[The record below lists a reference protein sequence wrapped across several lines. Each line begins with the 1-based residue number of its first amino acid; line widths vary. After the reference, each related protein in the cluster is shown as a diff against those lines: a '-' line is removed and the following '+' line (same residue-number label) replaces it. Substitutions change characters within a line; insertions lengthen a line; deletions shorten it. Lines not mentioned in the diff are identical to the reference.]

1 MYREL
6 ERLETA
12 GRCGFRDL
20 LQRGK
25 ECSIEGLE
33 AFRSE
38 RHRGCEM
45 EAFLSF
51 VTGAALGVA
60 FVLIVDAVF
69 EWWWWK

>member
-33 AFRSE
+33 AY
-38 RHRGCEM
+38 RGCEM

-69 EWWWWK
+69 EWWGK

>member
-38 RHRGCEM
+38 RHEGDM
-45 EAFLSF
+45 EWILGLVA
-51 VTGAALGVA
+51 GAALGVA
-60 FVLIVDAVF
+60 LADAAVDRR
-69 EWWWWK
+69 WK

>member
-12 GRCGFRDL
+12 GRCEFRDL

-38 RHRGCEM
+38 RHRGCDM
-45 EAFLSF
+45 EWISSSVA
-51 VTGAALGVA
+51 GAALGVA
-60 FVLIVDAVF
+60 LAAVDRR
-69 EWWWWK
+69 

>member
-20 LQRGK
+20 LQRGE

-45 EAFLSF
+45 GDVFDF
-51 VTGAALGVA
+51 VTGVALGVA
-60 FVLIVDAVF
+60 LVLIVDAVV
-69 EWWWWK
+69 ERWWK